1 MHSQHQAY
9 SLSHRLASL
18 LRQSNHTLAV
28 AESCTAGGLSQVIT
42 AVDGAS
48 AFFTHGFVTYSNE
61 AKQTMLGVP
70 KSELETNGAVSAEVA
85 RSMALGAL
93 QSSRASMALSITG
106 IAGPGG
112 GTPEKPVG
120 LVWFGLAWG
129 DAQTVTLSA
138 HFGGGRHAVRRQ
150 AIEGALM
157 IVIEHIENSSTSI
170 GESESVK

>member
-70 KSELETNGAVSAEVA
+70 KSELETDLHNG
-85 RSMALGAL
+85 RILFRM
-93 QSSRASMALSITG
+93 
-106 IAGPGG
+106 
-112 GTPEKPVG
+112 PVM
-120 LVWFGLAWG
+120 L
-129 DAQTVTLSA
+129 D
-138 HFGGGRHAVRRQ
+138 
-150 AIEGALM
+150 
-157 IVIEHIENSSTSI
+157 HIENMVLLF
-170 GESESVK
+170 GSEDAGLTRFGHRIPRRGQ